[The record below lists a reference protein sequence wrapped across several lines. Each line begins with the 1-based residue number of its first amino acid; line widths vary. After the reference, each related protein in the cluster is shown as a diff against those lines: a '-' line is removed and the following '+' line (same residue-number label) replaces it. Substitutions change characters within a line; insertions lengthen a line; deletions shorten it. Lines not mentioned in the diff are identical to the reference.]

1 MKIGY
6 ARVSTNDQSLDRQL
20 DRLWSE
26 GCERVFQEKVSG
38 AKASRPELFR
48 MFDILR
54 EGDLVVVT
62 ELSRLSRSV
71 KDLFALA
78 ERIHTAGADL
88 RSLKESWADTTTPQG
103 KLIFAIF
110 AGVSEFER
118 DLIRQRTKEGLSAA
132 RARGRNGGRPTVDD
146 YRIHLAI
153 KMYQSKSCTI
163 LEITKATGVCKAT
176 LYKYLKK
183 NNIFM

>member
-71 KDLFALA
+71 KDLFALV

-118 DLIRQRTKEGLSAA
+118 DLIRQRTNEGLSAA
-132 RARGRNGGRPTVDD
+132 RARGRHGGRPPVDEN
-146 YRIHLAI
+146 RIHLAI
-153 KMYQSKSCTI
+153 KMYQSKFCTI
-163 LEITKATGVCKAT
+163 SEITQATGVCKAT

-183 NNIFM
+183 GKK